1 MVEVDLTFTK
11 DGHPVLLHD
20 LTVDRTSDG
29 KGRIDGMTLAEVK
42 KLDFGSKF
50 GCVVGLQGNEW
61 LLDVK
66 SDTMRVRERPLD
78 INWLTAGK
86 YRMECY
92 TIMLINKKTFA
103 VLKQLM
109 AKNKNY
115 YDRIIVASFYP
126 SLVYLVRF
134 MDSLIMT
141 ALCMKNNDSSYASN
155 GSRRHS
161 QWWTHALAYL
171 CDAVLRVW
179 IHGYFW
185 KLSGLCIIFMYHGD
199 ISVEVQK
206 YWMEKNIH
214 LLAWTVNSKEEADK
228 LVAMGI
234 PVLTDDVAMM
244 K

>member
-1 MVEVDLTFTK
+1 MAGIRKARSKGATMVEVDLTFTK

-66 SDTMRVRERPLD
+66 SDTMR
-78 INWLTAGK
+78 
-86 YRMECY
+86 
-92 TIMLINKKTFA
+92 TFA

-134 MDSLIMT
+134 MDSLTMT